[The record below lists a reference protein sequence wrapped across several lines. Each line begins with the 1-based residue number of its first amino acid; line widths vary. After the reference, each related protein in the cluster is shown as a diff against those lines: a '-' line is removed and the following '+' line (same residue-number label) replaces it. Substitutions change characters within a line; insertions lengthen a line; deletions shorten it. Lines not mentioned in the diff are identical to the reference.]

1 MRERFYKR
9 MFLIGALWN
18 LLGGVL
24 VLVLTD
30 RIFASGKLTPP
41 YPPPY
46 YQSWIALFMTFGIGY
61 YMAFRNPV
69 ANKNI
74 VILGMIGK
82 LAFAAIFICSMIV
95 FPGQIPMFFLIA
107 VIGDVIFVLL
117 FGMFLNFARKT
128 GQ

>member
-1 MRERFYKR
+1 MSESFLKR
-9 MFLIGALWN
+9 MFLVGAIWN

-30 RIFASGKLTPP
+30 WIFASVNLTPP
-41 YPPPY
+41 YPPAY

-61 YMAFRNPV
+61 YMAFRDPY

-82 LAFAAIFICSMIV
+82 LAFAAIFIRSMIV
-95 FPGQIPMFFLIA
+95 FPGQIPMYFLIA
-107 VIGDVIFVLL
+107 VIGDVIFAVL
-117 FGMFLNFARKT
+117 FGMFLNFAKKK